1 MNEKF
6 TNARW
11 INTGFVHINSRS
23 DRMPAPLFRREFEFD
38 GNSRATF
45 DWMAKNKVN
54 YLMVWMKYYD
64 KIDEELKAFAAARG
78 IIIESGHHNFDYL
91 IPPEKYRD
99 THPEFFAVTDEN
111 TRRVLAGMP
120 EGSRQL
126 CVTNSELRKELVK
139 NLITY
144 HRNHPE
150 IKFLGFNPN
159 DGFGWCE
166 CENCSKLYD
175 KNVKGDT
182 YCRSEKHYRANR
194 IFNELVS
201 FVGKE
206 LHAASPELVL
216 NFFAYVNYTC
226 PAENFKLTPGISV
239 HLAFYWRCINHLIN
253 SPECNINSGYL
264 RDLLAWERAK
274 QGGFLN
280 IYEYFMGINFY
291 LSMPMIHMENMF
303 KEVKFYSQH
312 QVDGL
317 FTQFWFQHWS
327 VYGVNYCCMARAAR
341 GEESSE
347 YLERFYTTRF
357 GAAADAAKRF
367 YGKLQELLASLGEC
381 HIPHLMSFL
390 CRVKAEQLEALRP
403 DAAAVAAGTSL
414 LPGRAFPVWVEYM
427 IRFKRLYDLS
437 LTRITPEKEVREFLQ
452 WIHEQQELKL
462 FAGSRFDRF
471 IGQWLDDLAGG
482 RDWRY
487 FTENDWYAEYPRHP
501 KII

>member
-1 MNEKF
+1 
-6 TNARW
+6 
-11 INTGFVHINSRS
+11 
-23 DRMPAPLFRREFEFD
+23 
-38 GNSRATF
+38 
-45 DWMAKNKVN
+45 
-54 YLMVWMKYYD
+54 
-64 KIDEELKAFAAARG
+64 
-78 IIIESGHHNFDYL
+78 
-91 IPPEKYRD
+91 
-99 THPEFFAVTDEN
+99 
-111 TRRVLAGMP
+111 
-120 EGSRQL
+120 
-126 CVTNSELRKELVK
+126 
-139 NLITY
+139 
-144 HRNHPE
+144 
-150 IKFLGFNPN
+150 
-159 DGFGWCE
+159 
-166 CENCSKLYD
+166 
-175 KNVKGDT
+175 
-182 YCRSEKHYRANR
+182 
-194 IFNELVS
+194 
-201 FVGKE
+201 
-206 LHAASPELVL
+206 
-216 NFFAYVNYTC
+216 
-226 PAENFKLTPGISV
+226 
-239 HLAFYWRCINHLIN
+239 
-253 SPECNINSGYL
+253 
-264 RDLLAWERAK
+264 
-274 QGGFLN
+274 
-280 IYEYFMGINFY
+280 
-291 LSMPMIHMENMF
+291 
-303 KEVKFYSQH
+303 
-312 QVDGL
+312 
-317 FTQFWFQHWS
+317 
-327 VYGVNYCCMARAAR
+327 MARAAR